1 MTDTDQELNL
11 ARAQRDQAIACAALA
26 SFIALAMVFSVFS
39 RETET
44 LKAREEIATH
54 KAEFAQLQQVLQ
66 RNNAELAQ
74 DQASIGLLR
83 RAAHP

>member
-1 MTDTDQELNL
+1 MDSTDQELNL

-26 SFIALAMVFSVFS
+26 FFIALAMVFTALAP
-39 RETET
+39 EKET
-44 LKAREEIATH
+44 LQTRDAIAAH
-54 KAEFAQLQQVLQ
+54 RAVLAQLQQVLQ
-66 RNNAELAQ
+66 RNTAELTQ

>member
-26 SFIALAMVFSVFS
+26 FFIALAMVFSVFS
-39 RETET
+39 PETET
-44 LKAREEIATH
+44 LKAREEIAAH
-54 KAEFAQLQQVLQ
+54 KAEFVQLQQVLQ
-66 RNNAELAQ
+66 RNTAELAQ

-83 RAAHP
+83 RAVHH